1 MSLERTEGSGVGAAG
16 LLREGAAP
24 GAAGGVAVV
33 IPAYDPPPALETWVA
48 QLAGSA
54 PVSAVVVVNDGSSP
68 ACSPLFARLEGMPG
82 VSVVH
87 HARNQGK
94 GEALKTGL
102 RRALHVPG
110 LAGIVTADADGQH
123 LVADILRVAERLLRE
138 GSALVL
144 GARRFDA
151 ATPARSRFGNRLT
164 CLVLRFFTGLRLCDT
179 QTGLRGIP
187 LGMAPAFL
195 HLQPH
200 GYDFELDMLLAA
212 VRGRQRIVE
221 EPIRTLYEP
230 GNASS
235 HFSPL
240 LDSMKIYWVFLRFSA
255 VSLLTAGLDNLV
267 FSLVFLGGAEIAAS
281 QAVARLAAGC
291 FQYAANRRG
300 AFRSRVSHWHALPR
314 YWLTVAATGMLSYLL
329 IRLLNGGL
337 GVPVI
342 AAKLAAETLLFCLS
356 FVALRVWV
364 FRPDHGNSGE

>member
-1 MSLERTEGSGVGAAG
+1 LSLERTEGSEVAAAGVPRAGAGAAV
-16 LLREGAAP
+16 
-24 GAAGGVAVV
+24 AGRVAVV
-33 IPAYDPPPALETWVA
+33 IPAYNPPPALEAWVA
-48 QLAGSA
+48 ELVRGAR
-54 PVSAVVVVNDGSSP
+54 VSAVVVVNDGSG
-68 ACSPLFARLEGMPG
+68 AGCHTLFARLEAMAG

-87 HARNQGK
+87 HSRNRGK

-102 RRALHVPG
+102 RHALQIRG

-123 LVADILRVAERLLRE
+123 DVADILRVAERLVNE

-164 CLVLRFFTGLRLCDT
+164 CLVLRFFTGMRLCDT

-187 LGMAPAFL
+187 LAMAPAFL
-195 HLQPH
+195 HLRPH
-200 GYDFELDMLLAA
+200 GYDYELDMLLAA
-212 VRGRQRIVE
+212 ARGRQRIVE

-281 QAVARLAAGC
+281 QTVARVAAGS

-300 AFRSRVSHWHALPR
+300 AFRSRISHWHALPR
-314 YWLTVAATGMLSYLL
+314 YWLTVAATGALSYLM

-342 AAKLAAETLLFCLS
+342 AAKLAAETLLFCVS

-364 FRPDHGNSGE
+364 FRPDRGDS